1 VTRSNQK
8 LPQALAKSPI
18 LWGGILCCVFYGPF
32 FLGVVE
38 SEFVDRYFASHPVEY
53 VTAIMFFV
61 GMAALAIK
69 AIDVSGQYQGLA
81 KPLLDPIPPGG
92 QPVIDCEP
100 LAGQLRRAAPGQQES
115 YLVRRLRDALKHVRR
130 SGSAD
135 TIDDELKHL
144 ADLDADRLHAG
155 YGLVRIF
162 IWAIP
167 ILGFL
172 GTVIGIAQAMGNLA
186 PQSLENSMPEV
197 MAGLTVAFDT
207 TKLAL
212 GLSIVLMF
220 AQFLTDQAEN
230 SLLAQVDQRVEE
242 ELVGRFER
250 LRNGPDGQLVAVR
263 RMVETL
269 IDSTEQL
276 VRQQTELWQAS
287 IDAAHRRWATMAE
300 AGAEQLRA
308 VLAGA
313 LAESL
318 EIHAR
323 EVVAQ
328 HELANEAN
336 RREWQQLQRSL
347 VQNTDMIGT
356 LEKAVLQKAEML
368 GRAVAAT
375 DQVARLETTLN
386 HNLEALAGARNFEQ
400 TVMSLAAAIHLLNAR
415 LQDLPSYA
423 PRAQLE
429 LDPARQTG
437 QAA

>member
-1 VTRSNQK
+1 
-8 LPQALAKSPI
+8 
-18 LWGGILCCVFYGPF
+18 
-32 FLGVVE
+32 
-38 SEFVDRYFASHPVEY
+38 
-53 VTAIMFFV
+53 
-61 GMAALAIK
+61 
-69 AIDVSGQYQGLA
+69 
-81 KPLLDPIPPGG
+81 
-92 QPVIDCEP
+92 
-100 LAGQLRRAAPGQQES
+100 
-115 YLVRRLRDALKHVRR
+115 
-130 SGSAD
+130 
-135 TIDDELKHL
+135 
-144 ADLDADRLHAG
+144 
-155 YGLVRIF
+155 
-162 IWAIP
+162 
-167 ILGFL
+167 
-172 GTVIGIAQAMGNLA
+172 
-186 PQSLENSMPEV
+186 
-197 MAGLTVAFDT
+197 
-207 TKLAL
+207 
-212 GLSIVLMF
+212 
-220 AQFLTDQAEN
+220 AEN

-308 VLAGA
+308 VLTGA

-347 VQNTDMIGT
+347 GQNTDMIGT

-386 HNLEALAGARNFEQ
+386 RNLEALAGARNFEQ

-415 LQDLPSYA
+415 LQDLPSDA